1 MGLFEL
7 FGIRGMVA
15 PISSFFEM
23 VKSFRGNREDA
34 KELSSD
40 DVVIGDN
47 QEKQTEEE

>member
-1 MGLFEL
+1 MGLFDL

-15 PISSFFEM
+15 PIPSFIEL

-34 KELSSD
+34 KEQSGD

>member
-7 FGIRGMVA
+7 FGIRGIVE
-15 PISSFFEM
+15 PIPSIIEM
-23 VKSFRGNREDA
+23 VKSLRGNREDA